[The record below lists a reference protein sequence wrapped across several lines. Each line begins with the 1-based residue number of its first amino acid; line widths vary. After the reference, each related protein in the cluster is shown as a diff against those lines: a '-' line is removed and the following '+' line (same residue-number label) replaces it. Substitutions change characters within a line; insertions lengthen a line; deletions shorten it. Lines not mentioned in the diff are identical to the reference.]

1 MKRESLSKLWGNRGG
16 CYLLCWWK
24 MRALQGEAEQLH
36 SLCASQEGAAAP
48 NPGLGALQEMEDVA
62 QGVGRVLRSSWE
74 LVQAELGTGNAMP

>member
-1 MKRESLSKLWGNRGG
+1 
-16 CYLLCWWK
+16 

-36 SLCASQEGAAAP
+36 SLCASQEAP
-48 NPGLGALQEMEDVA
+48 NPGLGALQEMENVA